1 MEKIFRVK
9 FYFQKDGENPKFN
22 FNFKGKKCLKK
33 EAFAIGRER
42 LLLIADCDLDLGLSE
57 SSEDDV
63 IEQIDLIKKGSTKY
77 YFKQKQR
84 TWSFK
89 VFSKVCKSQIETT

>member
-1 MEKIFRVK
+1 MEKKFRVK

-22 FNFKGKKCLKK
+22 FSLDGENLKK
-33 EAFAIGRER
+33 EAFAIGRGR
-42 LLLIADCDLDLGLSE
+42 LVLIADCDLDLGLSE

-63 IEQIDLIKKGSTKY
+63 IKEIDLIKMGSTKY

-84 TWSFK
+84 TWFFK